1 MYLIRSTD
9 IISDLYL
16 FSLIYFMQDIL
27 KLLPPEE
34 EVMRQIKQRCA
45 DAQTKERSSLEDLFV
60 TNSPSLTLYQLE
72 VS

>member
-1 MYLIRSTD
+1 
-9 IISDLYL
+9 
-16 FSLIYFMQDIL
+16 MQDIL

-72 VS
+72 VSW